1 MILRQGRRPGQ
12 VLDLLELAIDPKVV
26 GQLYRS
32 LGQGTSCASL
42 NAVLGSEQ
50 EPVLAQA
57 SDLMS
62 TGRSRPSIPEYVKV
76 SRQLQL
82 MFQRAISE
90 EAPIEEITAR
100 AAEFIGVVSERP
112 VKKA

>member
-1 MILRQGRRPGQ
+1 
-12 VLDLLELAIDPKVV
+12 
-26 GQLYRS
+26 
-32 LGQGTSCASL
+32 
-42 NAVLGSEQ
+42 
-50 EPVLAQA
+50 
-57 SDLMS
+57 MS

-90 EAPIEEITAR
+90 QVSIAEITAR
-100 AAEFIGVVSERP
+100 AAEFMGAVSERP